1 MKNKIIKHI
10 HSELPFKKDGA
21 NLFLEIITTISVFL
35 FTITLSG
42 FFMVSSLVDSWDK
55 GIVNGWTVQVKP
67 DDTDEKTE
75 LRLNKVINFF
85 ENRSEIEYVKV
96 VNDKQMHKLMAP
108 WLGNSV
114 DLSVL
119 PIPKLIDVRTKKG
132 SNVDFDKIAQELAET
147 ASYTTI
153 NSHQAW
159 LKKLIN
165 FAQSV
170 KILAFSVLL
179 TVFTISSFSIFYATK
194 TSLGIHQNV
203 IEILHIMGATDD
215 YVAKQYARRNF
226 FVGLFSGIVGT
237 VFGALG
243 LWFVS
248 SFATNL
254 KGGIFD
260 KATLDIYSIFC
271 IILIPMMTAIISMIT
286 AYITVRKT
294 LGKIV

>member
-165 FAQSV
+165 FFEYQ
-170 KILAFSVLL
+170 K
-179 TVFTISSFSIFYATK
+179 YK
-194 TSLGIHQNV
+194 
-203 IEILHIMGATDD
+203 
-215 YVAKQYARRNF
+215 
-226 FVGLFSGIVGT
+226 
-237 VFGALG
+237 
-243 LWFVS
+243 
-248 SFATNL
+248 
-254 KGGIFD
+254 
-260 KATLDIYSIFC
+260 
-271 IILIPMMTAIISMIT
+271 
-286 AYITVRKT
+286 
-294 LGKIV
+294 